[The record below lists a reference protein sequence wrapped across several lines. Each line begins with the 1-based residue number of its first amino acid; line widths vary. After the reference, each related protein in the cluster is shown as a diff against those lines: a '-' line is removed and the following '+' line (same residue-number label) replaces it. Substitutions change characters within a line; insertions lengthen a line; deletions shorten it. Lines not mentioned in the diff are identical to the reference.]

1 MSPYI
6 QRNKDKDDMRIL
18 VRNKASN
25 KTGRTI
31 ILEVQKE
38 KYSQPIILYPAKVS
52 FKKMNAKERLFKT
65 KTEIID
71 PQ

>member
-1 MSPYI
+1 
-6 QRNKDKDDMRIL
+6 MRIL

-38 KYSQPIILYPAKVS
+38 KYCQPIILYPAKVS

>member
-1 MSPYI
+1 MSETK
-6 QRNKDKDDMRIL
+6 Q
-18 VRNKASN
+18 VT

>member
-1 MSPYI
+1 
-6 QRNKDKDDMRIL
+6 MRIL
-18 VRNKASN
+18 VRNNASN